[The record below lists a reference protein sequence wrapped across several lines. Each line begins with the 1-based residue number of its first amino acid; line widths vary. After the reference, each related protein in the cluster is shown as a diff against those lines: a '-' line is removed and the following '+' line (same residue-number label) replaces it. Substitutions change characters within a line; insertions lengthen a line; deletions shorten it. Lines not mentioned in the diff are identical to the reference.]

1 MVYHRRNG
9 DAVRLTDVTV
19 PGEGTVVMGARG
31 GDATEDSRRSESSR
45 PRVVGAMPS
54 DVRLCNRS
62 AVLSALYPDV
72 LRSRADLAKITG
84 LSKVSTSDVV
94 SDLIGDGFVVEQG
107 YKASSRPGKPA
118 LMLEFNPSA
127 RRIVAL
133 DLSDPAS
140 IKGVVTDLAGTIL
153 DREERDSPLEDALD
167 PESVLGLCSY
177 LCTRVAN
184 EGTPLLGIGVATPG
198 TVDGEGTVLTAPN
211 LGWESVHLGELIRT
225 RFGVPVHVAN
235 DADAAVRAER
245 HFGSGPSDMIVV
257 QVARGVGA
265 GVLIAD
271 RVVGGSGFAAG
282 EIGHV
287 VVDPDGPLCSCGKR
301 GCLETLISAHALR
314 RRIQDAPRD
323 RETILSEAGA
333 VLGRALSMPVGM
345 TDVTDIVVSGPSDIV
360 DDAFLEGVRDAVD
373 AAVHSR
379 FIGRVV
385 VRRPRLGGDAAVLG
399 VVASLLRE
407 ELGVIA

>member
-45 PRVVGAMPS
+45 PRVVAAMPS
-54 DVRLCNRS
+54 DVRLRNRS

-167 PESVLGLCSY
+167 
-177 LCTRVAN
+177 R
-184 EGTPLLGIGVATPG
+184 
-198 TVDGEGTVLTAPN
+198 
-211 LGWESVHLGELIRT
+211 
-225 RFGVPVHVAN
+225 
-235 DADAAVRAER
+235 
-245 HFGSGPSDMIVV
+245 
-257 QVARGVGA
+257 
-265 GVLIAD
+265 
-271 RVVGGSGFAAG
+271 
-282 EIGHV
+282 
-287 VVDPDGPLCSCGKR
+287 SC
-301 GCLETLISAHALR
+301 R
-314 RRIQDAPRD
+314 RRRRRFVPPDITRD
-323 RETILSEAGA
+323 
-333 VLGRALSMPVGM
+333 
-345 TDVTDIVVSGPSDIV
+345 
-360 DDAFLEGVRDAVD
+360 DDDRD
-373 AAVHSR
+373 
-379 FIGRVV
+379 
-385 VRRPRLGGDAAVLG
+385 
-399 VVASLLRE
+399 
-407 ELGVIA
+407 